1 MCDDLVLEYL
11 LHRIEMKLD
20 WQLKNLDL
28 YKISYKII
36 AQLNL
41 NSYFYRKKHHAPTH
55 WNMAHKDFTLIPSQ
69 KTGFVH
75 PAKLMR
81 GDLLLGKISL
91 GINFPL
97 S

>member
-1 MCDDLVLEYL
+1 
-11 LHRIEMKLD
+11 MKEK
-20 WQLKNLDL
+20 LKNLDL

-41 NSYFYRKKHHAPTH
+41 NPYFYRKKHHAPTH